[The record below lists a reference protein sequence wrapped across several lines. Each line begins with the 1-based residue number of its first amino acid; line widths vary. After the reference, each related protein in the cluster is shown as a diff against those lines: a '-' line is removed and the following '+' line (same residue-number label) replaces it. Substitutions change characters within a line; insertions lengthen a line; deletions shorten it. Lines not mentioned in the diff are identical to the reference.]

1 VHQKSGRFES
11 ERFEDQYEIAMI
23 DLINQKRA
31 GKTSIRDAASRR
43 GIDDG
48 SPQSSHRVG
57 WPTRFANRAKPVLIA
72 RSVEH
77 RSTFAIEG
85 QVVAHTLP

>member
-11 ERFEDQYEIAMI
+11 EKFEDQYEIAMI

-31 GKTSIRDAASRR
+31 GKTSIRDAASWR

-57 WPTRFANRAKPVLIA
+57 WPPTVLNRF
-72 RSVEH
+72 
-77 RSTFAIEG
+77 
-85 QVVAHTLP
+85 